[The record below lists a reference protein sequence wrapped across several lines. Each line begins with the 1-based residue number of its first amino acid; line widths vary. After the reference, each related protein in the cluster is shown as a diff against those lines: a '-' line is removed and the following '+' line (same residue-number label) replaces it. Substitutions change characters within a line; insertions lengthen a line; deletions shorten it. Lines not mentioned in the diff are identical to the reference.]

1 MLLCKGGQTCFEAGA
16 TVIYFTGFKNEN
28 VGLKTFPIMMIKK
41 KRKKGRRRVTLK
53 SLSHPKAAALFG
65 TERLKRR

>member
-16 TVIYFTGFKNEN
+16 TVIYFTGFKNEY

-41 KRKKGRRRVTLK
+41 KKGQRRVTLR

-65 TERLKRR
+65 IERLKRH